1 MVTVTTVASSKP
13 TVFPLMQCGSETA
26 NTVTLGCLATGFSP
40 SSVTYAWSKAG
51 TALTDFIQYP
61 PVEKSGVYTGI
72 SQIKVNKEDLDA
84 KQTFKCI
91 ASNTAGDGEGIFI
104 VTLPIYKEPTLKV
117 FSSCDGGEEV
127 SFSCFAKDFAP
138 KQYEFKWLKNDG
150 VIPHDTYVDQTPAKE
165 KKTENGT
172 LYSAASFLTV
182 PASEWTQDTK
192 YVCEFKGKG
201 MKGPVY
207 KNSSVSNNGLN
218 NCCEEIPTSPVCPVV
233 DVDININ
240 GPSMDD
246 LFSKGKGTMVC
257 EVTVNK
263 VSADKIYW
271 TDEQGNDIAAA
282 STTSS
287 KGQKG
292 KFSLRLEISFDDWS
306 RGVKPFCNVA
316 HSEYTDPIK
325 KQLERNIGGLTQR
338 PSVFMLPPLE
348 HTRKEMVT
356 LSCYVKDFYP
366 KEVYVSWLVDDEK
379 ADSKY
384 GFHTTKPVENQG
396 SYSAYSQLSLSFEQ
410 WNKSDAVFS
419 CVVYHESL
427 TNTTKAIVRSIGSK
441 TSQNINLVNLNMNI
455 PETCKAQYFTQWSD
469 ALEAEK
475 DNMAEPALTFILLF
489 LITLLFTIATTAFK
503 IIFCTTEPLVVSP
516 NITLQPVWEGEFKA
530 SGVRL
535 ICTLSGFFPGE
546 LSVEWKLDNDPLVI
560 NPIERKLQTVEG
572 VNKTFSFSSEIE
584 PNSKKWAK
592 GSSYTCKAI
601 HNNIEFTKTISVC
614 QIVPSTTP
622 SMHLQTP
629 SFKTVMTAKSD
640 IKATCSVCTIFD
652 ATVTWRLDEDSPSK
666 EHINQVTNAS
676 HIISTLTVSS
686 SSWQRLKDLKCK
698 AEHHCFSSTEV
709 TFVPGPAVRPPL
721 IQIRRSLPHLLKGD
735 SAVLECDI
743 TQSDSRDLSVTL
755 HNNKNA
761 IIGTQFVDLPQTPGP
776 HSISRFFSV
785 PQNHWKKNTS
795 FYCSV
800 SQGFSG
806 SSTSNST
813 GIIFVDP
820 SVELLLVPGEESGQQ
835 RLSCSGWGFDPQ
847 IKWSSES
854 QQKSPSTYD
863 ISMGAG
869 GRVAVT
875 SQLLV
880 PQKEWKTGKSFTCE
894 VSDRSLNKQYR
905 KEISVC
911 TACSTIPPS
920 IHLETPSFKTVMM
933 AESEVTATCLVRTAF
948 DATVTWLM
956 NQTVTSR
963 GSVKKT
969 ANGTHTISDLTL
981 SLSQWK
987 ELGSITCKA
996 EHKCFSSVERT
1007 VTVAVPA
1014 NTVTTIQVRRS
1025 LPHLLKGDSAVLE
1038 CDITQSDS
1046 RDLSVTLHNNKNAII
1061 GTQFVDLPQTPGPHS
1076 ISRFFSVPQNHWK
1089 KNTSF
1094 YCSVSQGFSGSSTSN
1109 STGIIFVDPSV
1120 ELLLVPGEESGQQ
1133 RLSCSGWG
1141 FDPQIKWSSE
1151 SQQKS
1156 PSTYDISM
1164 GAGGRVAV
1172 TSQLLVPQKEWK
1184 TGKSFTCEVSDRS
1197 LNKQY
1202 RKEISVCIACSTIPP
1217 SIHLETPS
1225 FKTVMMAESEV
1236 TATCLVRTAFDAT
1249 VTWLMNQTVT
1259 SRGSVK
1265 KTANGTHTI
1274 SDLTLSLSQWKE
1286 LGSITCKAEH
1296 KCFSSVERTVTVA
1309 VPANTV
1315 TTIQV
1320 RRSLP
1325 HLLKGDSAVLECDIT
1340 QFDSRDLSVTLH
1352 NNKNAIIGTQ
1362 FVDLPQTPG
1371 PHSISRFFSVPQN
1384 HWKKNTSFYCSVS
1397 QGFSGSSTSNS
1408 TGIIFVDPSVE
1419 LFLVPGEESGQQ
1431 RLSCS
1436 GWGFDPQIKWS
1447 SESQQKSPSTYD
1459 ISMGA
1464 GGRVAVTSQ
1473 LLVPQKEWKT
1483 GKSFTCEV
1491 SDRIL
1496 KKDVQ
1501 QEISLCSVTP
1511 TSSQSVGVYIQ
1522 GPPLQENQN
1531 TGQVT
1536 VTCLLVGPLLK
1547 DISIYWKV
1555 DGNTYTHHAH
1565 IEPPVS
1571 LGNGTETLRSF
1582 LNVSAEDWNSYKNV
1596 SCEGK
1601 HPCSKQSY
1609 KDHIKKCNDTSPPT
1623 VKIIQ
1628 PSASQASTSH
1638 FLALTCLVS
1647 EFFPSNII
1655 VYWKKDGQRLPSTGY
1670 TNSPAWK
1677 YTGSSTYS
1685 MNSRLNITKTVHEES
1700 TYSCVVRHES
1710 SEMPLESSIKD
1721 VFDVLKSCD
1730 FLDNIMYA
1738 ERIQDKDEEG
1748 WFMAFTFLI
1757 FFLISIVYGVL
1768 ATLFKTK

>member
-1 MVTVTTVASSKP
+1 MVTVTSATSSKP

-84 KQTFKCI
+84 KQPFKCI

-104 VTLPIYKEPTLKV
+104 VT
-117 FSSCDGGEEV
+117 
-127 SFSCFAKDFAP
+127 
-138 KQYEFKWLKNDG
+138 Q
-150 VIPHDTYVDQTPAKE
+150 
-165 KKTENGT
+165 
-172 LYSAASFLTV
+172 
-182 PASEWTQDTK
+182 
-192 YVCEFKGKG
+192 
-201 MKGPVY
+201 
-207 KNSSVSNNGLN
+207 
-218 NCCEEIPTSPVCPVV
+218 
-233 DVDININ
+233 
-240 GPSMDD
+240 
-246 LFSKGKGTMVC
+246 
-257 EVTVNK
+257 
-263 VSADKIYW
+263 
-271 TDEQGNDIAAA
+271 
-282 STTSS
+282 
-287 KGQKG
+287 
-292 KFSLRLEISFDDWS
+292 
-306 RGVKPFCNVA
+306 
-316 HSEYTDPIK
+316 
-325 KQLERNIGGLTQR
+325 
-338 PSVFMLPPLE
+338 
-348 HTRKEMVT
+348 
-356 LSCYVKDFYP
+356 
-366 KEVYVSWLVDDEK
+366 
-379 ADSKY
+379 
-384 GFHTTKPVENQG
+384 
-396 SYSAYSQLSLSFEQ
+396 
-410 WNKSDAVFS
+410 
-419 CVVYHESL
+419 
-427 TNTTKAIVRSIGSK
+427 
-441 TSQNINLVNLNMNI
+441 
-455 PETCKAQYFTQWSD
+455 
-469 ALEAEK
+469 
-475 DNMAEPALTFILLF
+475 
-489 LITLLFTIATTAFK
+489 
-503 IIFCTTEPLVVSP
+503 PLVVSP

-735 SAVLECDI
+735 SAVLVCDI

-755 HNNKNA
+755 HNNKND

-1014 NTVTTIQVRRS
+1014 NTVTTIQIRRS

-1184 TGKSFTCEVSDRS
+1184 TGKSFTCEVSDR
-1197 LNKQY
+1197 
-1202 RKEISVCIACSTIPP
+1202 
-1217 SIHLETPS
+1217 
-1225 FKTVMMAESEV
+1225 
-1236 TATCLVRTAFDAT
+1236 
-1249 VTWLMNQTVT
+1249 
-1259 SRGSVK
+1259 
-1265 KTANGTHTI
+1265 
-1274 SDLTLSLSQWKE
+1274 
-1286 LGSITCKAEH
+1286 
-1296 KCFSSVERTVTVA
+1296 
-1309 VPANTV
+1309 
-1315 TTIQV
+1315 
-1320 RRSLP
+1320 
-1325 HLLKGDSAVLECDIT
+1325 
-1340 QFDSRDLSVTLH
+1340 
-1352 NNKNAIIGTQ
+1352 
-1362 FVDLPQTPG
+1362 
-1371 PHSISRFFSVPQN
+1371 
-1384 HWKKNTSFYCSVS
+1384 
-1397 QGFSGSSTSNS
+1397 
-1408 TGIIFVDPSVE
+1408 
-1419 LFLVPGEESGQQ
+1419 
-1431 RLSCS
+1431 
-1436 GWGFDPQIKWS
+1436 
-1447 SESQQKSPSTYD
+1447 
-1459 ISMGA
+1459 
-1464 GGRVAVTSQ
+1464 
-1473 LLVPQKEWKT
+1473 
-1483 GKSFTCEV
+1483 
-1491 SDRIL
+1491 IL

-1555 DGNTYTHHAH
+1555 DGNTYTHRAH

-1685 MNSRLNITKTVHEES
+1685 MSSRLNITKTVHEES

-1748 WFMAFTFLI
+1748 WFMAFTFLV

-1768 ATLFKTK
+1768 ATLFKVSNSSFSSFGLCPKSHTHSDSLLIT

>member
-1 MVTVTTVASSKP
+1 MAEDEKNDQEDKNAFLAWKFREHFTYKPGQEGRNITVQCKLCSPSTKLLSASWDSTSNLKKHLERKHPIAMQRTAAKRTEKMMTADDGDKCSAITIEDADFRKLIEGISGGKTPMCRKTLMQRINKAFQSMKGSITRKLHGIHTVCTTADIWTAHHRSYLGITCHWIEPETLERKSAALACERIRGRHTYDVIATKISEIHGAFQIQGKVTATVTDNGSNFVKAFREHGASDVEEDTDDVQFADVAAILDEVQEEQDENFYLPPHQQCAAHTLNLIATNDLDKAASQGPTRKLYRSATSKCSAIWNKAHRSPGAAEVIEDIANMRCVVPSVTRCSSEYQAIEKVMSLTEAQLIEVCDRLNVAKLHPQEVVFLKEYTAVLKPLTQSIDLLQGEKNCFLGFLIPTILSLKGKLMEKVTQYLFYKQTVIYHCDGYFDYWGRGTQVTVTSATSSKP
-13 TVFPLMQCGSETA
+13 TVFPLMQCGSQTG

-51 TALTDFIQYP
+51 TAFTDFIQYP

-84 KQTFKCI
+84 KQPFKCI
-91 ASNTAGDGEGIFI
+91 ASNIAGNGEGTFI
-104 VTLPIYKEPTLKV
+104 VTTPIYKEPTLKV
-117 FSSCDGGEEV
+117 FSSYDGEEEV

-201 MKGPVY
+201 LKGPVY
-207 KNSSVSNNGLN
+207 KNASVSNDMNDGSNGGTGIT
-218 NCCEEIPTSPVCPVV
+218 CE
-233 DVDININ
+233 
-240 GPSMDD
+240 
-246 LFSKGKGTMVC
+246 
-257 EVTVNK
+257 
-263 VSADKIYW
+263 
-271 TDEQGNDIAAA
+271 
-282 STTSS
+282 
-287 KGQKG
+287 
-292 KFSLRLEISFDDWS
+292 S
-306 RGVKPFCNVA
+306 RMFC
-316 HSEYTDPIK
+316 
-325 KQLERNIGGLTQR
+325 GGLTQR

-379 ADSKY
+379 ADSKF
-384 GFHTTKPVENQG
+384 GFHTTEPVENQG

-427 TNTTKAIVRSIGSK
+427 TNTTNAIVRSIGSK

-455 PETCKAQYFTQWSD
+455 PETYFTQWSD

-530 SGVRL
+530 LGVRL
-535 ICTLSGFFPGE
+535 ICTLSGFFPDK
-546 LSVEWKLDNDPLVI
+546 LSVEWKLDNNPLVI

-572 VNKTFSFSSEIE
+572 VKKTFSFSSEIE
-584 PNSKKWAK
+584 PNSKEWAK

-622 SMHLQTP
+622 AMHLQTP
-629 SFKTVMTAKSD
+629 SFKTVMEAKSD
-640 IKATCSVCTIFD
+640 IEATCSVCTIFD
-652 ATVTWRLDEDSPSK
+652 ATVTWRLDDDSPSK

-686 SSWQRLKDLKCK
+686 SSWQRLKNLKCK

-755 HNNKNA
+755 QTNTNA
-761 IIGTQFVDLPQTPGP
+761 IIGKQFVDLPQTPGP

-795 FYCSV
+795 FYCRV

-880 PQKEWKTGKSFTCE
+880 PQEEWKTGK
-894 VSDRSLNKQYR
+894 N
-905 KEISVC
+905 
-911 TACSTIPPS
+911 
-920 IHLETPSFKTVMM
+920 
-933 AESEVTATCLVRTAF
+933 
-948 DATVTWLM
+948 
-956 NQTVTSR
+956 
-963 GSVKKT
+963 
-969 ANGTHTISDLTL
+969 
-981 SLSQWK
+981 
-987 ELGSITCKA
+987 
-996 EHKCFSSVERT
+996 
-1007 VTVAVPA
+1007 
-1014 NTVTTIQVRRS
+1014 
-1025 LPHLLKGDSAVLE
+1025 
-1038 CDITQSDS
+1038 
-1046 RDLSVTLHNNKNAII
+1046 
-1061 GTQFVDLPQTPGPHS
+1061 
-1076 ISRFFSVPQNHWK
+1076 
-1089 KNTSF
+1089 
-1094 YCSVSQGFSGSSTSN
+1094 
-1109 STGIIFVDPSV
+1109 
-1120 ELLLVPGEESGQQ
+1120 
-1133 RLSCSGWG
+1133 
-1141 FDPQIKWSSE
+1141 
-1151 SQQKS
+1151 
-1156 PSTYDISM
+1156 
-1164 GAGGRVAV
+1164 
-1172 TSQLLVPQKEWK
+1172 
-1184 TGKSFTCEVSDRS
+1184 
-1197 LNKQY
+1197 
-1202 RKEISVCIACSTIPP
+1202 
-1217 SIHLETPS
+1217 
-1225 FKTVMMAESEV
+1225 
-1236 TATCLVRTAFDAT
+1236 
-1249 VTWLMNQTVT
+1249 
-1259 SRGSVK
+1259 
-1265 KTANGTHTI
+1265 
-1274 SDLTLSLSQWKE
+1274 
-1286 LGSITCKAEH
+1286 
-1296 KCFSSVERTVTVA
+1296 
-1309 VPANTV
+1309 
-1315 TTIQV
+1315 
-1320 RRSLP
+1320 
-1325 HLLKGDSAVLECDIT
+1325 
-1340 QFDSRDLSVTLH
+1340 
-1352 NNKNAIIGTQ
+1352 
-1362 FVDLPQTPG
+1362 
-1371 PHSISRFFSVPQN
+1371 
-1384 HWKKNTSFYCSVS
+1384 
-1397 QGFSGSSTSNS
+1397 
-1408 TGIIFVDPSVE
+1408 
-1419 LFLVPGEESGQQ
+1419 
-1431 RLSCS
+1431 
-1436 GWGFDPQIKWS
+1436 
-1447 SESQQKSPSTYD
+1447 
-1459 ISMGA
+1459 
-1464 GGRVAVTSQ
+1464 
-1473 LLVPQKEWKT
+1473 
-1483 GKSFTCEV
+1483 FTCEV

-1511 TSSQSVGVYIQ
+1511 ASSQSVGVYIQ

-1547 DISIYWKV
+1547 DISINWKV

-1609 KDHIKKCNDTSPPT
+1609 KDHIKKCKDTSPPT

-1638 FLALTCLVS
+1638 FLTLTCLVS

-1685 MNSRLNITKTVHEES
+1685 MSSRLNITKTVHEES

-1721 VFDVLKSCD
+1721 VFDVLESCD

-1748 WFMAFTFLI
+1748 WFMAFTFLV
-1757 FFLISIVYGVL
+1757 FFLISIVYGVF